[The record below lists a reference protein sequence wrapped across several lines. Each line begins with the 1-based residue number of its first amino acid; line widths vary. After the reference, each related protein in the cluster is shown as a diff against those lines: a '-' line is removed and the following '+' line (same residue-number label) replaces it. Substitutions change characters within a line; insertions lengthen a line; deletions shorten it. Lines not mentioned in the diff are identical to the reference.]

1 MIYFV
6 SQPFPYQ
13 VVGTAACCGE
23 IQHVRAA
30 LIDIIAAARAYAVA
44 HHLEDSGS
52 VIQGVAPL

>member
-6 SQPFPYQ
+6 SQSFPYE
-13 VVGTAACCGE
+13 VVSTAPCCGE
-23 IQHVRAA
+23 IKRVRAM
-30 LIDIIAAARAYAVA
+30 LLDIIAAAREYAVA